1 MPEASLPVTLKLVSD
16 RWVGQRTPPHH
27 RKSVEMAVIV
37 RATSKEQAAMELES
51 LAQHLRGA
59 GRDGMLG
66 NVGGRLRLPRYERLR
81 GCRNLH
87 CPLSGLTTKEM
98 LLSQRFLTL

>member
-66 NVGGRLRLPRYERLR
+66 NVGGGCGFHATSAYAAVEISTARSR
-81 GCRNLH
+81 G
-87 CPLSGLTTKEM
+87 
-98 LLSQRFLTL
+98 